1 MNYITAVNGGN
12 TPTWEMGW
20 RDTPCLWY
28 TYVGCRAPSEH
39 PLFEGNTPS
48 WEIWAGGTRQA
59 SGTYMWDAG
68 LRASPVRRE
77 HTLMGD
83 MGRRDTPCLWYVYAG
98 CRAPSIPSLEGRHP
112 RGRYGQAG
120 HAMPLVRIC
129 GMPGSEHPLLWAI
142 DPHGRYG
149 QAGHAMPLVRIC
161 GMPGSE
167 HPLSVGNRPSWE
179 VWAGRTRHASGTRCW
194 LPGSKH
200 PFAGTSGVDHV
211 IVCGRGIVAA

>member
-1 MNYITAVNGGN
+1 MPPSWLEKGHNCEVTRGEASEMNYITAVNGGN

-83 MGRRDTPCLWYVYAG
+83 MGRQDTPCLWYEMLAAG
-98 CRAPSIPSLEGRHP
+98 LQASFCRH
-112 RGRYGQAG
+112 
-120 HAMPLVRIC
+120 
-129 GMPGSEHPLLWAI
+129 
-142 DPHGRYG
+142 
-149 QAGHAMPLVRIC
+149 
-161 GMPGSE
+161 
-167 HPLSVGNRPSWE
+167 
-179 VWAGRTRHASGTRCW
+179 VWS
-194 LPGSKH
+194 
-200 PFAGTSGVDHV
+200 
-211 IVCGRGIVAA
+211 